1 MKIMRLADKPVD
13 ASVGN
18 LVITMV
24 SKQAMNPLYLLVS
37 HSSNCLHRTLVKI
50 GIWLK
55 KLLGW
60 DTCYCQLWLFAAVT
74 AKNKYK
80 YAIGTVPGK

>member
-50 GIWLK
+50 GI
-55 KLLGW
+55 
-60 DTCYCQLWLFAAVT
+60 
-74 AKNKYK
+74 
-80 YAIGTVPGK
+80 